1 MNESK
6 AKSRSV
12 GMNTLLNSAGA
23 LIYLLCQW
31 LITVLVVRI
40 ASVEDAGNLSLAMSV
55 TNMFFTIGTFSIR
68 DFQISDYTNSYSM
81 SQYVSTRILTCVV
94 ALVSCIIMVEVNGGY
109 TDYQRLC
116 IGIYMV
122 FRVAEAFVDVLQAE
136 EQKAERMDYVFI
148 SFVTRG
154 ILLLGG
160 FCLVLWQTQNLLAAI
175 VCIAVTSFAVVL
187 LFDARVVEKLAPFRI
202 TFDPKGSLKLLREC
216 LPLMINS
223 FLLSA
228 VVSIPRNNLSTIM
241 GPYYLG
247 IYASVATPAVIVQ
260 SAAMWLYTP
269 LLTRFSAAY
278 RERKKKD
285 YLRILG
291 KVFVL
296 LAILVVLLVL
306 ACVFLAEWGLN
317 LLFGQEVAAY
327 SYLLLP
333 VIMTTVMIALN
344 YFFSALLTVARK
356 LYPILAANA
365 IAFAVSLF
373 ASNALIGAFGMDGV
387 NLTLYIGMGASLVVL
402 LCVLVVDLHHQF
414 SGANAQRA

>member
-1 MNESK
+1 MHDTATK
-6 AKSRSV
+6 TRSV
-12 GMNTLLNSAGA
+12 GANTLLNSAGA
-23 LIYLLCQW
+23 LIYLVCQW

-81 SQYVSTRILTCVV
+81 SEYVSTRILTCLI
-94 ALVSCIIMVEVNGGY
+94 ALVSCVVMVGVSGDYSN
-109 TDYQRLC
+109 YQRVC
-116 IGIYMV
+116 ISIYMV

-136 EQKAERMDYVFI
+136 EQKAERMDYVFT
-148 SFVTRG
+148 SFVIRG
-154 ILLLGG
+154 VLLLGG
-160 FCLVLWQTQNLLAAI
+160 FCLVLWRTQNLLMAI
-175 VCIAVTSFAVVL
+175 ACIALTSFATVFG
-187 LFDARVVEKLAPFRI
+187 FDFRVVKKLAPFHIGVSIKR
-202 TFDPKGSLKLLREC
+202 SVSLLREC
-216 LPLMINS
+216 LPLMVNS

-228 VVSIPRNNLSTIM
+228 VVSVPRNDLSAIM
-241 GPYYLG
+241 GSYYLG

-278 RERKKKD
+278 RERKKGD

-296 LAILVVLLVL
+296 LAVLVALLVV
-306 ACVFLAEWGLN
+306 ACIFLAEWGLN
-317 LLFGQEVAAY
+317 LLFGEEIAAY

-333 VIMTTVMIALN
+333 VIMTTVMIAVN
-344 YFFSALLTVARK
+344 YFLSALLTVARK

-365 IAFAVSLF
+365 VAFAVSLF
-373 ASNALIGAFGMDGV
+373 AGDALISAFGMDGV
-387 NLTLYIGMGASLVVL
+387 NLTLYIGMGASLLILASVL
-402 LCVLVVDLHHQF
+402 IVDLHRQF
-414 SGANAQRA
+414 SMGQS